1 MKKKIVR
8 EYGNNRAVRE
18 EWKLR
23 LYVTDW
29 TPRCTIAYRNIKRI
43 CAEHL
48 NDRCEIEVIDL
59 LENPGVARSE
69 QIVAIPT
76 LVKIT
81 PKPERVLVGDF
92 SKEERVLKGLDIE
105 TASEI
110 KKGDANGKQKKAKPE
125 FSN

>member
-1 MKKKIVR
+1 MKRKIVR
-8 EYGNNRAVRE
+8 EYGNNRAVKQE

-29 TPRCTIAYRNIKRI
+29 TPRCTIAYKNIKRI
-43 CAEHL
+43 CAERL
-48 NDRCEIEVIDL
+48 KDRCEIEVIDL
-59 LENPGVARSE
+59 LKNPEAARRE

-76 LVKIT
+76 LMKVA

-105 TASEI
+105 TTTP
-110 KKGDANGKQKKAKPE
+110 K
-125 FSN
+125 